1 MFILILY
8 KLKNKIYNKAKN
20 LGGIMADHFGDGA
33 NILWKDRKRWCGLPW
48 SFTRYYLVEKPG
60 NSLKLFTS
68 IGLLSTYVEEVN
80 LYRITD
86 ISVVRTLTN
95 KIWGTG
101 TIVLHCDID
110 SSEEVRLIRIN
121 QPLKVRAMLAE
132 LIEQER
138 VKKGH
143 RISEFSY

>member
-1 MFILILY
+1 
-8 KLKNKIYNKAKN
+8 
-20 LGGIMADHFGDGA
+20 MADHFGDGA

-110 SSEEVRLIRIN
+110 SSEEIRLIRIN

-143 RISEFSY
+143 RIAEFSY

>member
-1 MFILILY
+1 MFKY
-8 KLKNKIYNKAKN
+8 VFTKVKINYIMYLTKS
-20 LGGIMADHFGDGA
+20 GGNMADNFGEGA
-33 NILWKDRKRWCGLPW
+33 KILWKDRKRWCGLPW
-48 SFTRYYLVEKPG
+48 SFTRYYLVENKG
-60 NSLKLFTS
+60 GWLKLFSS
-68 IGLLSTYVEEVN
+68 IGFLSTYVEELN

-86 ISVVRTLTN
+86 ISVVQTLSN

-101 TIVLHCDID
+101 TIVLHCDVD
-110 SSEEVRLIRIN
+110 SSEEVKLIRVN
-121 QPLKVRAMLAE
+121 NPLKVRAMLAD

>member
-1 MFILILY
+1 
-8 KLKNKIYNKAKN
+8 
-20 LGGIMADHFGDGA
+20 MANQFGEDTK
-33 NILWKDRKRWCGLPW
+33 ILWKDRKRWCGLPW

-60 NSLKLFTS
+60 AGIKLFSS
-68 IGLLSTYVEEVN
+68 IGLFSTYTEEVN

-86 ISVVRTLTN
+86 ISVEQTLSN

-101 TIVLHCDID
+101 TIVLHCDVD
-110 SSEEVRLIRIN
+110 SSDEIRLIRVN
-121 QPLKVRAMLAE
+121 QPLKVRAMIAD
-132 LIEQER
+132 LIERER

>member
-1 MFILILY
+1 
-8 KLKNKIYNKAKN
+8 
-20 LGGIMADHFGDGA
+20 MADHFGDGA

-110 SSEEVRLIRIN
+110 SSEEIRLIRIN